1 MDHMQYGLTAIDF
14 TTGESAAGRTGFNR
28 RNFLV
33 TALASGFALAAS
45 PVMAQAIKTNTRGLI
60 AGEVSIPVAGGKI
73 PGYRAMP
80 AKGSNF
86 PTIVVVQEIFGLHE
100 HIQDICR
107 RLAKLGYY
115 AISAELFSREGDAS
129 KMPDIQTIVQKI
141 ISILPD
147 AQVMSDIDATVAFAK
162 ASRHANTDRLGMVGF
177 CWGGRTTWLYSAHNP
192 KVKAAVSYYGLLE
205 GMKGDNKPS
214 DPLDIAATIKV
225 PVLGLYAALDS
236 YIKQEAVSKMEK
248 GLQQSGSGSQIVV
261 FPEVDH
267 GFNADYRPTYNA
279 VTAGYAWNLT
289 LDWFR
294 KHGV

>member
-1 MDHMQYGLTAIDF
+1 MDHMQYGLTPIDF
-14 TTGESAAGRTGFNR
+14 ISGESTTGPTAFNR

-45 PVMAQAIKTNTRGLI
+45 PVMAQAIKTDSKGLV
-60 AGEVSIPVAGGKI
+60 AGEVSIPVADGKI

-80 AKGSNF
+80 AKGSNH

-115 AISAELFSREGDAS
+115 AIAPELFARQGDAS
-129 KMPDIQTIVQKI
+129 KMPDIPTIFQKI
-141 ISILPD
+141 IAILPD
-147 AQVMSDIDATVAFAK
+147 AEVMSDIDATVAFAK
-162 ASRHANTDRLGMVGF
+162 ASKHANTDRLGVVGF

-225 PVLGLYAALDS
+225 PVLGMYAELDT
-236 YIKQEAVSKMEK
+236 YIKQDAVSRMEK

-261 FPEVDH
+261 FPAVDH
-267 GFNADYRPTYNA
+267 GFNADYRPTYDRA
-279 VTAGYAWNLT
+279 AATYGWKLAT
-289 LDWFR
+289 EWF
-294 KHGV
+294 KDHGV